1 MRTRYKNFCV
11 KDYSQVVLNSFSDK
25 NQYMEEDIKNVYT
38 HDNAMLKVDPILRH
52 IFSDH
57 VYNTVSH

>member
-25 NQYMEEDIKNVYT
+25 SQYMEEDIKNVYT